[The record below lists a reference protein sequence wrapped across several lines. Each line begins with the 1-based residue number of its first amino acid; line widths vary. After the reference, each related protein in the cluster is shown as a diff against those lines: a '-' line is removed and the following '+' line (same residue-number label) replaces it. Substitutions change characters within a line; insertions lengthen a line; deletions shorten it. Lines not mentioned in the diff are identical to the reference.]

1 MGYPSLNIDLK
12 KLEHNTRLLV
22 DKCAKHDITIAAV
35 SKVFCAIP
43 ELAEAIIKG
52 GTTYVADS
60 RVENLKRIKHLDIP
74 KMLLRI
80 PMLSQVD
87 EVVEYADISLN
98 SEYVVIEALSEAAI
112 KKGKVHDIILMV
124 DLGDLREGVWMD
136 DAVEYA
142 GKLIDLKGIN
152 LKGIGTNLTCYGAVI
167 PKVDNLSKLIEI
179 ASEIEKKYNIK
190 LDIISGGNSSSIYL
204 VDNGTIPKGV
214 NNLRFGESVVLGNET
229 AYGGRVEGSYN
240 DCFTLTA
247 EIVELKEKPS
257 IPIGEIGVDAFGTK
271 PVFQDRGIRKR
282 AIVAV
287 GKQDA
292 KIDGLTPIDEKL
304 IILGAS
310 SDHMLIDVSDSDRDY
325 KVGDT
330 MDFLLDYGALLA
342 LSTSEFINK
351 LIK

>member
-1 MGYPSLNIDLK
+1 MNYPSLNIDLT

-22 DKCAKHDITIAAV
+22 EKCSTKDITVAAV

-43 ELAEAIIKG
+43 ELVQALIDG
-52 GTTYVADS
+52 GTSYVADS
-60 RVENLKRIKHLDIP
+60 RIENLKRIKHLNIP

-87 EVVEYADISLN
+87 DVVEYADISLN
-98 SEYVVIEALSEAAI
+98 SEYVVIKALSEAAI
-112 KKGKVHDIILMV
+112 KKGIVHDIILMI

-136 DAVEYA
+136 EAVEYV
-142 GKLIDLKGIN
+142 GKLTDLKGVN

-167 PKVDNLSKLIEI
+167 PKVDNLTNLINI
-179 ASEIEKKYNIK
+179 AREIENKYNIK

-204 VDNGTIPKGV
+204 MDNNTIPKGI

-229 AYGGRVEGSYN
+229 AYGARIEGSHN
-240 DCFTLTA
+240 DCFTLSA

-271 PVFQDRGIRKR
+271 PVFEDRGIRKR
-282 AIVAV
+282 AIVAA
-287 GKQDA
+287 GKQDV
-292 KIDGLTPIDEKL
+292 KVDGLTPIDDRL

-310 SDHMLIDVSDSDRDY
+310 SDHMIIDVTDSEKDY
-325 KVGDT
+325 KVGDVI
-330 MDFLLDYGALLA
+330 DFLLDYGALLA
-342 LSTSEFINK
+342 LSTSGYVHK
-351 LIK
+351 VIK

>member
-1 MGYPSLNIDLK
+1 MNYPSLNIDLK

-22 DKCAKHDITIAAV
+22 DKCSAKNISVAAV

-43 ELAEAIIKG
+43 ELVQALIDG
-52 GTTYVADS
+52 GATYVADS
-60 RVENLKRIKHLDIP
+60 RIENLKRIKHLNIP

-80 PMLSQVD
+80 PMLTQVED
-87 EVVEYADISLN
+87 VVEYADISLN
-98 SEYVVIEALSEAAI
+98 SEYTVIKALSDAAI

-124 DLGDLREGVWMD
+124 DLGDLREGVWLD
-136 DAVEYA
+136 DAVEFV
-142 GKLIDLKGIN
+142 GQIIDLKGIN

-167 PKVDNLSKLIEI
+167 PKVDNLTKLISI
-179 ASEIEKKYNIK
+179 ATEIENKYNIK

-204 VDNGTIPKGV
+204 VNNNTIPKGI
-214 NNLRFGESVVLGNET
+214 NNLRFGESIVLGNET
-229 AYGGRVEGSYN
+229 AYGARIEGSGN
-240 DCFTLTA
+240 DCFTLSA

-271 PVFQDRGIRKR
+271 PVFEDRGIRKR

-287 GKQDA
+287 GKQDV
-292 KIDGLTPIDEKL
+292 KVDGLTPIDDKL

-310 SDHMLIDVSDSDRDY
+310 SDHMIIDVTDSEIAY
-325 KVGDT
+325 KVGDI

-342 LSTSEFINK
+342 LSTSGYVNK
-351 LIK
+351 KIK